1 MKRSITTSISSI
13 VMCVSIGAG
22 NAFGIPCAT
31 TYELYRDELL
41 ADGFTPV
48 PCKKLNEEKMI
59 WNELCEENRKKGI
72 FYSTWIDD
80 EKTNQYRFPV
90 TLTFQRGL
98 CVIASVF
105 LKDIDEMEVK
115 DIFNSTNPNPALKL

>member
-1 MKRSITTSISSI
+1 
-13 VMCVSIGAG
+13 
-22 NAFGIPCAT
+22 
-31 TYELYRDELL
+31 
-41 ADGFTPV
+41 
-48 PCKKLNEEKMI
+48 MI

-115 DIFNSTNPNPALKL
+115 DIFNSTNQNTALKL